1 MDLNRNQFFLFGMIA
16 LLLGLQFL
24 FTYEY
29 VLTPKC
35 TKFLAEKTGHPMAAA
50 IETADAFSSSEE
62 TVAPPKELHPPDWLG
77 YLFCSAGSVLILHA
91 MALKKPD

>member
-1 MDLNRNQFFLFGMIA
+1 MDMNRNQFFLFGVIA

-35 TKFLAEKTGHPMAAA
+35 TKFLAERTGHPMSAA
-50 IETADAFSSSEE
+50 IDTVDTFSPTQA
-62 TVAPPKELHPPDWLG
+62 TVAPPKELKPPEWLG
-77 YLFCSAGSVLILHA
+77 WLFSSAGAVLILHA
-91 MALKKPD
+91 MALRRPE